1 MNIIHDKHG
10 REYIVSENHSQDL
23 VSLRFNIE
31 YHGRLIGYANCR
43 FESNGVLHIKDLHIE
58 DKAMR
63 PPWFFVDLI
72 FWIASFPPEKWRI
85 RNYRKRGIGTA
96 MIEFLA
102 SYARSKSAKRIEGE
116 VKHHDFKN
124 NPDLPEWYRR
134 RGFAVV
140 MGDGKTPWV
149 AKISLAV

>member
-1 MNIIHDKHG
+1 
-10 REYIVSENHSQDL
+10 
-23 VSLRFNIE
+23 
-31 YHGRLIGYANCR
+31 
-43 FESNGVLHIKDLHIE
+43 
-58 DKAMR
+58 MR